1 MGTEIKKIEINE
13 GMKKMIENNA
23 LSLASIDKT
32 NKPHSIAVG
41 FVRVVSKNQLLISD
55 NYLIDTIENIKNN
68 KNVSLAVWERNW
80 EENCIG
86 YELNGIAEYF
96 TKGKWIEEIKKL
108 PINQG
113 APCKG
118 AIIVTLNKIKVLD

>member
-1 MGTEIKKIEINE
+1 MGTIIKKVGINE

-23 LSLASIDKT
+23 LSLASVDKT

-41 FVRVVSKNQLLISD
+41 FVKVVSKNQLLISD
-55 NYLIDTIENIKNN
+55 NYFEETIKNIKINP
-68 KNVSLAVWERNW
+68 NVSLAVWARNW

-86 YELNGIAEYF
+86 YELKGTSEYF
-96 TKGKWIEEIKKL
+96 TEGKWIEKIKAIPENKD
-108 PINQG
+108 

-118 AIIVTLNKIKVLD
+118 AIIVTINKMRVLD